1 MLIIIKNKN
10 YFKSLDQNNIFEKRK
25 FWKTLKIIFLLENEF
40 FKMIMQLQNI
50 LNVTKALGILQ
61 NVYSDL
67 FIGDIDDP
75 TMRAVMKYRKTF

>member
-1 MLIIIKNKN
+1 MK
-10 YFKSLDQNNIFEKRK
+10 
-25 FWKTLKIIFLLENEF
+25 EF

-50 LNVTKALGILQ
+50 LNITKALGILQ